1 MHEDPPFDES
11 ELSAEDLAILHA
23 FDAIESWEMNP
34 AQTDQPAADSANSI
48 WEGTAS
54 LDEPDDMLIIFLTEV
69 EEDITA
75 MQQVMKRLARGD
87 ATQPGHFAAL
97 RRLGHKIRGTSGAV
111 GYLKM
116 SEVASHVEIIAEQ
129 AIHAMIQ
136 PATAYEALTHTLKV
150 LEFCL
155 SELLRDNQEPA
166 DDVLIDDL
174 RTIYANLSIDL
185 DQPLSGDMPRTLA
198 TPSYPGNTPSAP
210 GVPTPLP
217 TPSEFPAEFQISPT
231 PSTSLPPVQALRPTA
246 NGTQP
251 LTAPLAPPVR
261 QEFAAEPAFVR
272 VAVHHFDNLIRHTEK
287 LFEQHASM
295 DNAYKQVEAAFQDL
309 QAAQARFQR
318 LEMLFSNS
326 LAQERLS
333 QLPESHTSSSLITRI
348 FQNAATR
355 NDPRRRRGK
364 SDKTFV
370 PTKSQPEW
378 DELDM
383 ERYSEKDMQLRS
395 LREAMA
401 DMASSSA
408 RLKAAYQTLYV
419 IQVEYLART
428 TLVRNDTLL
437 MRQAPLSTLMPQL
450 RDVVMTSILAR
461 EQRLDFEITGDCVEI
476 DQDVLT
482 LLSPL
487 LQTILETC
495 TNNVTPSTPSK
506 NRMQNGA
513 QPQPYRVWLAAR
525 AISSEVA
532 LEVGFSREVPG
543 GAMQTLREQ
552 IRLLN
557 GTLAL
562 ERNAAGGISFFL
574 RFPRIRGVVQCLLVR
589 VADQHLLIPLSHIRR
604 VAYTAPDG
612 ADPLYQLRALLDLP
626 AAHVEP
632 GATQPVILMQ
642 ALMEQAGGEQLKI
655 LIDEIIDEIEL
666 VVKPLESHLQRPGVT
681 GSVIG
686 QQGNVLLLLD
696 IAELVASYKQ
706 NMAHQDPAYEAQGL
720 ARPLKILVADDSAYL
735 RRSVLQTLQHTP
747 YQVIEARDGLEA
759 LDLLKVEMPDVLL
772 LDIEMPYLNGY
783 DLLDIVRHNPRFSAI
798 KIIMLTSRSSD
809 KHMLRAMEL
818 GAHAYLIKPSPGE
831 KLLTTIRE
839 LLPQYAP

>member
-1 MHEDPPFDES
+1 
-11 ELSAEDLAILHA
+11 
-23 FDAIESWEMNP
+23 
-34 AQTDQPAADSANSI
+34 
-48 WEGTAS
+48 
-54 LDEPDDMLIIFLTEV
+54 
-69 EEDITA
+69 
-75 MQQVMKRLARGD
+75 
-87 ATQPGHFAAL
+87 
-97 RRLGHKIRGTSGAV
+97 
-111 GYLKM
+111 
-116 SEVASHVEIIAEQ
+116 
-129 AIHAMIQ
+129 
-136 PATAYEALTHTLKV
+136 
-150 LEFCL
+150 
-155 SELLRDNQEPA
+155 
-166 DDVLIDDL
+166 
-174 RTIYANLSIDL
+174 
-185 DQPLSGDMPRTLA
+185 
-198 TPSYPGNTPSAP
+198 
-210 GVPTPLP
+210 
-217 TPSEFPAEFQISPT
+217 
-231 PSTSLPPVQALRPTA
+231 
-246 NGTQP
+246 
-251 LTAPLAPPVR
+251 
-261 QEFAAEPAFVR
+261 
-272 VAVHHFDNLIRHTEK
+272 
-287 LFEQHASM
+287 
-295 DNAYKQVEAAFQDL
+295 
-309 QAAQARFQR
+309 
-318 LEMLFSNS
+318 
-326 LAQERLS
+326 
-333 QLPESHTSSSLITRI
+333 
-348 FQNAATR
+348 
-355 NDPRRRRGK
+355 
-364 SDKTFV
+364 
-370 PTKSQPEW
+370 
-378 DELDM
+378 
-383 ERYSEKDMQLRS
+383 
-395 LREAMA
+395 
-401 DMASSSA
+401 
-408 RLKAAYQTLYV
+408 
-419 IQVEYLART
+419 
-428 TLVRNDTLL
+428 
-437 MRQAPLSTLMPQL
+437 
-450 RDVVMTSILAR
+450 
-461 EQRLDFEITGDCVEI
+461 
-476 DQDVLT
+476 
-482 LLSPL
+482 
-487 LQTILETC
+487 
-495 TNNVTPSTPSK
+495 
-506 NRMQNGA
+506 MQNGA

-543 GAMQTLREQ
+543 RAMQTLREQ

-562 ERNAAGGISFFL
+562 ERNAEGGISFFL

-612 ADPLYQLRALLDLP
+612 ANPLYQLRALLDLP

-839 LLPQYAP
+839 LLPQYAS